1 MATSA
6 APTAAAKQRRRQQ
19 QGQRCWAGAREAEG
33 APCVF
38 SVSLSAARPGTPVP
52 VLLVVAASAPAAR
65 GLAAPR
71 AKREPDPRAER
82 NLPEWRSPALPPL
95 LGGGRSRSGGR
106 GPSPVLPPPA
116 VGGGLEAGRPGPP
129 SRARSPSAA
138 PSAAEPPP
146 PLPASKFGSFVPG
159 APRDRGAFVSSWIP
173 RAPLG
178 GDPREQCR
186 GM

>member
-1 MATSA
+1 MRLQRLPFCRASRDSSSGAPGSSGFRAGSPGPRSSA
-6 APTAAAKQRRRQQ
+6 GEARTQSPRRAQPAGVAEPRAPAPARRRAQP
-19 QGQRCWAGAREAEG
+19 QR
-33 APCVF
+33 
-38 SVSLSAARPGTPVP
+38 
-52 VLLVVAASAPAAR
+52 
-65 GLAAPR
+65 
-71 AKREPDPRAER
+71 
-82 NLPEWRSPALPPL
+82 
-95 LGGGRSRSGGR
+95 GR

-146 PLPASKFGSFVPG
+146 PLPASKFRSFVPG